1 MQIAI
6 VLIYAFLVWVP
17 PYEFNDPA
25 GPVNFV
31 PIVTTVLL
39 FLMVVVGNDF
49 IYVRIWWPFRLH
61 KKTSMVSP
69 RIQSSYCLSKY

>member
-39 FLMVVVGNDF
+39 FLMVVVGND
-49 IYVRIWWPFRLH
+49 L
-61 KKTSMVSP
+61 
-69 RIQSSYCLSKY
+69 C